1 MIIDEC
7 REKSR
12 FVSKGEVT
20 LNGVKIP
27 YDTVCEDNFFVNED
41 GKPVPTF
48 ERLSDVRAQIQSEND
63 AALFHADMAGA
74 NTITRK
80 IYLYSPKGAALQ
92 PASLFR
98 PLSRSGD
105 YIVQE
110 DGTVWMVNAVI
121 ENFAGVGWVSVRATL
136 QVKPPEGVEWL

>member
-41 GKPVPTF
+41 GKPV
-48 ERLSDVRAQIQSEND
+48 
-63 AALFHADMAGA
+63 
-74 NTITRK
+74 
-80 IYLYSPKGAALQ
+80 
-92 PASLFR
+92 ASIF
-98 PLSRSGD
+98 S
-105 YIVQE
+105 Y
-110 DGTVWMVNAVI
+110 A
-121 ENFAGVGWVSVRATL
+121 
-136 QVKPPEGVEWL
+136 